1 MRAEFSPDLM
11 KDASVSVMTDFD
23 GSSEVLLISFAG
35 VGIGMGVPYF
45 EFLKLISDLP
55 VQKMFVRDVQKSWY
69 HAGLKGL
76 SANIDQSVE
85 VLRGIIA
92 ESGARRVLTIGNSMG
107 GYAAI
112 LYGALLGADEVL
124 VFAPTTFANWKNRLR
139 YLDFRPLFGYLRRS
153 PVKSPKYYD
162 LARVPGIE
170 KPRIQIYFDADYRED
185 TAHARHLAKAA
196 SNVQLHPCYIGGK
209 HHVIKK
215 LKEQGELQGIIQ
227 SSIENLY

>member
-35 VGIGMGVPYF
+35 VGIGVGVPYF
-45 EFLKLISDLP
+45 EFLKILRGVP
-55 VQKMFVRDVQKSWY
+55 VQKMFVRDVYKSWY

-76 SANIDQSVE
+76 SANVDQSVE
-85 VLRGIIA
+85 VLRGMIE

-124 VFAPTTFANWKNRLR
+124 AFSPITFLNWKNRFR
-139 YLDFRPLFGYLRRS
+139 YLDLRPWIRYLWRS
-153 PVKSPKYYD
+153 SVKNRKCYD
-162 LARVPGIE
+162 LARIPGIK
-170 KPRIQIYFDADYRED
+170 KPRIHIYFDGDYRTD